1 MQIKWKSCSQSE
13 RCTFGTTESL
23 HWLFAN
29 NYQCWE
35 SCNRL
40 NKVNEV
46 LGEETARL
54 QELVYLSLMH
64 MKLAFIDSYVR
75 YWYPNR
81 WHDWYVLTPCCF
93 FCLVLKWNCEA
104 ETTRIIGRQ
113 KEICSRPLTR
123 FQQIFRSLL
132 RTNLYFLCEIT
143 LSFDLTPYQHKKTA
157 HVSVTIWPHAKSKLF
172 SKIAMADNPTDW
184 PQVFHWILSLLKH
197 VYF

>member
-64 MKLAFIDSYVR
+64 MKLAFIDSYVI
-75 YWYPNR
+75 
-81 WHDWYVLTPCCF
+81 
-93 FCLVLKWNCEA
+93 LVPKQMTLFA
-104 ETTRIIGRQ
+104 A
-113 KEICSRPLTR
+113 LTR

-172 SKIAMADNPTDW
+172 
-184 PQVFHWILSLLKH
+184 L
-197 VYF
+197 